1 MHLGRRKGR
10 HVSGRTFIFSGLVAF
25 GLIGCTTLSP
35 GYKPENFSA
44 KPAID
49 MFEALSADALQ
60 GRQVGTEGSAVAR
73 TMIIDRLTT
82 LGAVP
87 VGTSFEH
94 PFKYGPFRNPQ
105 TGEDARPDKDGINVI
120 GKVPG
125 REPGGPVMVITAHYD
140 HLGVREGEIYN
151 GADDNASGVVGA
163 LAIAE
168 HFSNTPPQNDVV
180 LVFFDAEED
189 GFGGARDF
197 ISNPPVPLDSIA
209 LNLNFDMVS
218 RGDNGILWASGTYHW
233 PDMAPMVDAI
243 ANVAPVTI
251 ERGFDQGEGR
261 DDWTML
267 SDHAVFF
274 RAGIPH
280 IYFGVEDHPDYH
292 RPSDDFENVDLEWF
306 LKSVDTLTMVAEAM
320 DEDLPAIYDMRQ
332 AAATE

>member
-1 MHLGRRKGR
+1 MNGLRMILGA
-10 HVSGRTFIFSGLVAF
+10 VLA
-25 GLIGCTTLSP
+25 IGFVGCSTLSN
-35 GYKPENFSA
+35 GYKPEHFSG
-44 KPAID
+44 KPTLAL
-49 MFEALSADALQ
+49 FEALSSDALA
-60 GRQVGTEGSAVAR
+60 GRGVGTEGSAEAR
-73 TMIIDRLTT
+73 SMMIDRLSA
-82 LGAVP
+82 LGVQP
-87 VGTSFEH
+87 VGDSFEH

-120 GKVPG
+120 GRIPG
-125 REPGGPVMVITAHYD
+125 RDGGGPTMVITAHYD
-140 HLGVREGEIYN
+140 HLGVRDGEIYN

-168 HFSNTPPQNDVV
+168 HFAETPPDHDVI

-189 GFGGARDF
+189 GFGGARAF
-197 ISNPPVPLDSIA
+197 IANPPLALESVA

-233 PDMAPMVDAI
+233 PEMIPRLDAV
-243 ANVAPVTI
+243 AETAPVII
-251 ERGFDQGEGR
+251 ERGYDEGDGR
-261 DDWTML
+261 DDWTLL

-306 LKSVDTLTMVAEAM
+306 LKSVDTLAMVAEAM
-320 DEDLPAIYDMRQ
+320 DEDLSEIYAMRL
-332 AAATE
+332 AAEAS